1 MKIRNKLTS
10 LFTLLFAVLLAV
22 FALFIYL
29 SAAQARKASFYK
41 HLQQEAVTKANL
53 LLDAKVPADVL
64 HVIYRNAKGKGS
76 QEEVAIYD
84 TAFHLLYHDAVD
96 IDKVKE
102 TREMIRRI
110 AGGGP
115 IAFEQAALQVTG
127 FAYPHNGQLYVITAA
142 ATDVDGLRGV
152 RYLLFSLVV
161 GFLGIITLT
170 WIAGRFFARKA
181 LQPVAEMVDKVE
193 DITATRLDLRVPV
206 QNEKDEIGE
215 LAVTFNHMLDRLEQ
229 SFTAQKQFVSNIS
242 HELRTPLAAMTG
254 ELELALQQVRSVATY
269 EEVINLALLDA
280 RRMAK
285 LSNGLLDLA
294 KASFDPTAISK
305 RSFRA
310 DELLLDARDQVLRSH
325 SSYGVTIVFEQE
337 IDDDDRI
344 SVNGNEYLLKVA
356 FVNLMENSCK
366 FSADHHGTVTIGY
379 GGDELA
385 ISFTDEGIGITAED
399 LPYIFEPFFRGDN
412 KRYAEGNGIG
422 LSLTRR
428 IITLHKGDIQVASRP
443 GEGTTFTIL
452 LPHL

>member
-10 LFTLLFAVLLAV
+10 LFTLLFGVLLAA

-29 SAAQARKASFYK
+29 SAARARKGSFYK

-53 LLDAKVPADVL
+53 LLDADVPADVL
-64 HVIYRNAKGKGS
+64 HVIYRSARGKGS
-76 QEEVAIYD
+76 EEEVAIYD

-102 TREMIRRI
+102 TRAMIRRI
-110 AGGGP
+110 AVGGDITFDQG
-115 IAFEQAALQVTG
+115 ALQVTG
-127 FAYPHNGQLYVITAA
+127 FAYPHNGQLYIITAA
-142 ATDVDGLRGV
+142 ATDMDGLSGL
-152 RYLLFSLVV
+152 RYLFFSLVA
-161 GFLGIITLT
+161 GFLGIITFT

-242 HELRTPLAAMTG
+242 HELRTPLAAMIG
-254 ELELALQQVRSVATY
+254 ELELSLQQPRSAAVY
-269 EEVINLALLDA
+269 EEVIGLALADA
-280 RRMAK
+280 RRMTK

-294 KASFDPTAISK
+294 KASFDPTAISM
-305 RSFRA
+305 RPLRA

-325 SSYGVTIVFEQE
+325 AGYAVTIVFEQE
-337 IDDDDRI
+337 IDDDDHI

-366 FSADHHGTVTIGY
+366 FSADQHGTVRIGY
-379 GGDELA
+379 RDDQLT
-385 ISFTDEGIGITAED
+385 ISFTDEGIGIRGED

-412 KRYAEGNGIG
+412 KGYAEGNGIG
-422 LSLTRR
+422 LSLTKR
-428 IITLHKGDIQVASRP
+428 IITLHKGDIQVSSVA
-443 GEGTTFTIL
+443 GMGTTFTVL
-452 LPHL
+452 LAHL